1 MAENKKIST
10 KIKDYQVKE
19 KKARKELLEV
29 IHSEIV
35 DSKKP
40 KEVHIVKADFVD
52 LKSSKKTASKM
63 VAEKMWGL
71 NPEKDATVGKK
82 QRIVKRIFTFAF
94 IIFVVGVLIYT
105 AYNDFFAPG
114 GDRKLPEWSDFKALL
129 HDSWYYLVFAMLCL
143 LGGLLAKG
151 SKLAIMCKK
160 TTGKFHF
167 KTCFETGIIGTY
179 YNNITPLAVGGQPF
193 EIYHLSKHGISGGTA
208 ASLPIAAYI
217 TNQLA
222 FVSLGAISM
231 LLYTNNILKL
241 PSSLA
246 VFTDAFLAMAMIGLI
261 CCSIMPLLVLLFCF
275 MPKTCSKIVQF
286 FMYIAGKLRL
296 VRDPKKATIKTI
308 KSIIQNAEGLKKLAK
323 SPLVLLSS
331 FVLSLIEHLLST
343 SIAFFSLLAFT
354 FPGTTLYQG
363 ATPSFGILYLQV
375 MQMCFLLFLS
385 VSFIPTPGN
394 SGAADLS
401 FFNLFKQGLPA
412 GFAFPAMAVWRFF
425 SFYSAIII
433 GFVFA
438 NVKKRNDKKRQKQHT
453 QNIQNNKQILKDND
467 VDNDKV
473 SDALSNDVV

>member
-1 MAENKKIST
+1 MAEKKKIST
-10 KIKDYQVKE
+10 KIKDYQDRE
-19 KKARKELLEV
+19 KKSKKELLEV
-29 IHSEIV
+29 IETEI
-35 DSKKP
+35 DHSKKT
-40 KEVHIVKADFVD
+40 KDVHFENADFVEK
-52 LKSSKKTASKM
+52 KSCKKTATKM

-71 NPEKDATVGKK
+71 NPEKDATIGKK
-82 QRIVKRIFTFAF
+82 QRIIKRIFTFTF
-94 IIFVVGVLIYT
+94 IIFVVGVLFYT

-114 GDRKLPEWSDFKALL
+114 GNRKLPEWSDFKALL

-193 EIYHLSKHGISGGTA
+193 EIYHLSKHGVHGGVA
-208 ASLPIAAYI
+208 SSLPIAAYI

-222 FVSLGAISM
+222 FVALGGISLA
-231 LLYTNNILKL
+231 LYTTNVLKL

-246 VFTDAFLAMAMIGLI
+246 VFTGAFTAMTIVGMI
-261 CCSIMPLLVLLFCF
+261 CCSVMPLLVLLFCF
-275 MPKTCSKIVQF
+275 LPKTCSKLVQLI
-286 FMYIAGKLRL
+286 MYSGGKLRI
-296 VRDPKKATIKTI
+296 VRDPKKTTIKIIKTI
-308 KSIIQNAEGLKKLAK
+308 VQNAECLKTFAK

-331 FVLSLIEHLLST
+331 FFLSFMEHILNT
-343 SIAFFSLLAFT
+343 SMAFFVLLAFT
-354 FPGTTLYQG
+354 FPGTTLYEG
-363 ATPSFGILYLQV
+363 ATPNLGLLYLQV
-375 MQMCFLLFLS
+375 LQMCFMLFLS

-394 SGAADLS
+394 TGAADLS

-425 SFYSAIII
+425 SFYSSIII

-438 NVKKRNDKKRQKQHT
+438 NIKKRNDKKRQALEQSISD
-453 QNIQNNKQILKDND
+453 NINSDEQQ
-467 VDNDKV
+467 V
-473 SDALSNDVV
+473 SSIGNEEYLET